1 MSALG
6 AHLLAHTSLTTD
18 HLAAAEALQ
27 QQRNGH
33 LGGVLVE
40 EGWLPEEEY
49 LAAAAEY
56 LALEYAPQI
65 DRAVTPALLTKVPLA
80 FLREHLMVPLREEGD
95 CCIVGVYDPFNLHAL
110 DDLAALLAM
119 RVEPVVYPRGEI
131 VRVIE
136 GYFDA
141 EQHSAAQIIQ
151 DIDETELGLE
161 ALAEERRDLLDL
173 AHEAPI
179 IKLVNVIISQAVRER
194 ASDVHIEPYE
204 RELKVRYRIDGVL
217 YEMHRPPR
225 QMHASIVSRIKVMAD
240 LDIAERRLPQDG
252 RIKITLRGVEIDI
265 RVSIVPTSYGER
277 VVMRILDRTNF
288 LFSLEQL
295 GMSAEDL
302 NVLERVIRL
311 SHGIVLV
318 TGPTGSGKTTT
329 LYAAL
334 SRLNSAEKNIITI
347 EDPVEYQMDGIG
359 QIQVRRQIDLT
370 FANGLRSMLRQD
382 PDIIL
387 VGEVRDIETAEMA
400 IQASLTG
407 HLVFSTLHT
416 NDAAGGITRLT
427 NMGIEP
433 FLVSSSVV
441 AIIAQRLVRTVCAH
455 CREAYRPSDEELLEV
470 GIRQADLPEGM
481 AYRAVGC
488 AKCSDRGYL
497 GRTGIFELL
506 LMDAE
511 LQEAVLHHAAATEIR
526 RLAVARGHLQ
536 TLRGDGARKILAG
549 QTTIEEVLRVTRE
562 VVVEA

>member
-6 AHLLAHTSLTTD
+6 AYLLDRTSLNPE

-27 QQRNGH
+27 QERDVR
-33 LGGVLVE
+33 LGAVLLE
-40 EGWLPEEEY
+40 EGWVREEEY
-49 LAAAAEY
+49 LAAAAAF

-65 DRAVTPALLTKVPLA
+65 DQSVSPALLTKVPLA

-95 CCIVGVYDPFNLHAL
+95 RCIVGVHDPFNLHAL
-110 DDLAALLAM
+110 DDLAALLGI
-119 RVEPVVYPRGEI
+119 RVEAVVYPRQEI
-131 VRVIE
+131 TRVIE

-151 DIDETELGLE
+151 DIDESELGLE
-161 ALAEERRDLLDL
+161 ALTAERRDLLDL
-173 AHEAPI
+173 ANEAPI

-194 ASDVHIEPYE
+194 ASDIHIEPYE

-225 QMHASIVSRIKVMAD
+225 QFHASVVSRIKVMAD
-240 LDIAERRLPQDG
+240 LDIAERRMPQDG

-265 RVSIVPTSYGER
+265 RVSIVPTAYGER
-277 VVMRILDRTNF
+277 VVMRILDRTHF
-288 LFSLEQL
+288 LFSLEEL
-295 GMSAEDL
+295 GMAADDL
-302 NVLERVIRL
+302 ATVERVLVL

-334 SRLNSAEKNIITI
+334 SRLNSSTTNIITV
-347 EDPVEYQMDGIG
+347 EDPIEYQMDGIG
-359 QIQVRRQIDLT
+359 QIQVRPHMGLT
-370 FANGLRSMLRQD
+370 FANGLRSILRQD
-382 PDIIL
+382 PDVIL
-387 VGEVRDIETAEMA
+387 VGEIRDPETAEMA

-433 FLVSSSVV
+433 FLVSSSVA
-441 AIIAQRLVRTVCAH
+441 AIIAQRLVRTLCDA
-455 CREAYRPSDEELLEV
+455 CREPYAPTDEELVEL
-470 GIRQADLPEGM
+470 GLPRDALTDGH

-488 AKCSDRGYL
+488 AACSNRGYL
-497 GRTGIFELL
+497 GRTGIFEIL
-506 LMDAE
+506 LMDSV
-511 LQEAVLHHAAATEIR
+511 LQDAVLSHRAATEVR
-526 RLAVARGHLQ
+526 RVAVADRRMR
-536 TLRGDGARKILAG
+536 TLRGDGARKVIAG
-549 QTTIEEVLRVTRE
+549 ITSVEEVLRVSRE